1 MPVKRRSEPIDVSE
15 HDSECDVHYIRH
27 ICDSHVVLQF
37 VVKNRVEGQ
46 RMANVMV
53 KLLVENDS
61 YELVDEI
68 PLQALP
74 YNSTGSCYVVLKT
87 FQTVGTISTSFSCEL
102 QFETLRKEGQ
112 VGAPRIY
119 SDSVSLNNIELS
131 TSD

>member
-1 MPVKRRSEPIDVSE
+1 M
-15 HDSECDVHYIRH
+15 
-27 ICDSHVVLQF
+27 Q
-37 VVKNRVEGQ
+37 
-46 RMANVMV
+46 NVMV
-53 KLLVENDS
+53 KLFIDNDS

-112 VGAPRIY
+112 VGSGTGGAPRIY
-119 SDSVSLNNIELS
+119 SDSIGLANIELS

>member
-1 MPVKRRSEPIDVSE
+1 
-15 HDSECDVHYIRH
+15 
-27 ICDSHVVLQF
+27 
-37 VVKNRVEGQ
+37 
-46 RMANVMV
+46 MV
-53 KLLVENDS
+53 KLFINNDS

-87 FQTVGTISTSFSCEL
+87 FQTVGTISTSFACEL

-112 VGAPRIY
+112 IGGSRIY
-119 SDSVSLNNIELS
+119 SDSVTLSNIELS